1 MCHFLKAER
10 GFPAEIGAEQE
21 GFGQGCWEAGGGDI
35 HSEALVPGSGQGG
48 LKVAMGCK
56 VGELKG

>member
-10 GFPAEIGAEQE
+10 GFPAEIGEEQE